1 MTELEEKLQRL
12 NVTKINS
19 IDDLKKV
26 MDFDEDHEPNVVADG
41 YSLIIMDN
49 QKYNETYLID
59 TFEEFMNEEK
69 EQEVADFFNKTK
81 FYYVDSPEI
90 KSYIMR
96 MGEIAPIQNVEYL
109 EKNELVPSLFILNK
123 DKNDI
128 GIRRESKISILYK
141 SDFKDLYDYIT
152 RK

>member
-26 MDFDEDHEPNVVADG
+26 MDFDEHHEPNVVADG

-49 QKYNETYLID
+49 QNYNETYLID

-69 EQEVADFFNKTK
+69 EQKVADFFNKTK

-96 MGEIAPIQNVEYL
+96 MGEVVPIQNVEYL
-109 EKNELVPSLFILNK
+109 EKNELVPSLFILDK

-141 SDFKDLYDYIT
+141 SDFQDLYDYIT

>member
-19 IDDLKKV
+19 IDDLQKV
-26 MDFDEDHEPNVVADG
+26 MNFDEHHEPNVVADG

-49 QKYNETYLID
+49 QNYNETYLID

-69 EQEVADFFNKTK
+69 EQKVADFFNKTK

-96 MGEIAPIQNVEYL
+96 MGEVVPIQNVEYL
-109 EKNELVPSLFILNK
+109 EKNELVPSLFILDK

-141 SDFKDLYDYIT
+141 SDFQDLYDYIT

>member
-26 MDFDEDHEPNVVADG
+26 MDFDEHHEPNVVADG

-49 QKYNETYLID
+49 QNYNETYLID

-96 MGEIAPIQNVEYL
+96 MGEVAPVQNVEYL

-141 SDFKDLYDYIT
+141 SDFQDLYDYIT

>member
-26 MDFDEDHEPNVVADG
+26 MDFDEYHEPNVVADG

-49 QKYNETYLID
+49 QNYNETYLID

-69 EQEVADFFNKTK
+69 EQEVTDFFNKTK
-81 FYYVDSPEI
+81 LYYVDSPEI

-96 MGEIAPIQNVEYL
+96 MGEVVPIQNVEYL
-109 EKNELVPSLFILNK
+109 EKNELVPSLFILDK
-123 DKNDI
+123 DRNDI

-141 SDFKDLYDYIT
+141 SDFQDLYDYIT

>member
-26 MDFDEDHEPNVVADG
+26 MDFDEHHEPNVVADG

-141 SDFKDLYDYIT
+141 SDFQDLYDYIT